1 MSAAQQLRNV
11 ATAMTGQELAAAA
24 KQTAHQ
30 AGSATVKKFFEAN
43 RGTLEAL
50 LPRHFDSERMLK
62 LALGALRTTPKLAN
76 ASLSSLLGS
85 VVTCAQLGLEPNTP
99 LGHAYLLPFDK
110 REKQGDQWVTT
121 ETQVQ
126 VIIGYKGMLDL
137 ARRSGQIVSI
147 AAHEVC
153 EKDEFVFAYGLNEEL
168 VHRPAMKD
176 RGSVIGFYAV
186 AKLTG
191 GGYSFE
197 FMSVDEVNHI
207 RDKAAE
213 KNRAKKDR
221 NGNLIISGPW
231 ADNYVEMGRKTVLRR
246 LFKYLPISIESL
258 AFASAIDGNAVGSAA
273 PLEEVVFNV
282 TQDDPTGQP
291 EGESPEDMDRRQD
304 DELRQIEQGS
314 SNRVPPATVQ
324 QPAGDWIPTPEEEAA
339 IRAREMA
346 EAGGE
351 QPPSAPRG
359 RGQRAMNLE

>member
-1 MSAAQQLRNV
+1 MSAAQQLRTV
-11 ATAMTGQELAAAA
+11 ATTMTGPELAAAA
-24 KQTAHQ
+24 KLNANQ

-110 REKQGDQWVTT
+110 REKQGNQWVTT

-153 EKDEFVFAYGLNEEL
+153 RNDEFVFAYGLNEEL
-168 VHRPAMKD
+168 VHRPAMSD
-176 RGSVIGFYAV
+176 RGDVIGFYAV
-186 AKLTG
+186 AKLSG

-213 KNRAKKDR
+213 KNRVKKDQ
-221 NGNLIISGPW
+221 NGNLIITGPW

-258 AFASAIDGNAVGSAA
+258 AFASAIDGNAVASAA
-273 PLEEVVFNV
+273 PLDEIAFDVSQ
-282 TQDDPTGQP
+282 QDQQP
-291 EGESPEDMDRRQD
+291 APETPDEMDRRQD
-304 DELRQIEQGS
+304 AELRQLEQGQT
-314 SNRVPPATVQ
+314 NRVPPATIEQ
-324 QPAGDWIPTPEEEAA
+324 QTGEWIPSAEEEAA
-339 IRAREMA
+339 IRAREVA
-346 EAGGE
+346 ESAGE
-351 QPPSAPRG
+351 QPAPRG
-359 RGQRAMNLE
+359 RSQRSMNLE